1 MTFTKLQDVP
11 EAEEKRETSTQAAP
25 WWSTFTRP
33 PARPGTVTVT
43 TSTAAPSAAP
53 TAAHSL
59 QEETGGHTTD
69 SVTEPG
75 EDENQD
81 DDGKDD
87 KVVFN
92 TVRFKPVPG
101 LEKRKSQIKRRPVA
115 DTVGKLINVT
125 GHRSNCKKGRWI
137 LTISFRRQCSH

>member
-11 EAEEKRETSTQAAP
+11 EEKRETSTQAAP

-43 TSTAAPSAAP
+43 TN

-59 QEETGGHTTD
+59 QEETSGHTTD
-69 SVTEPG
+69 SVTEPR

-81 DDGKDD
+81 GDGKDD

-92 TVRFKPVPG
+92 TVRFQPVPE
-101 LEKRKSQIKRRPVA
+101 LEKRKSEGKRRPVA

-125 GHRSNCKKGRWI
+125 GHRSKCKKRTMDI
-137 LTISFRRQCSH
+137 NHLIQKAVFPLR